1 MFFELIQTSE
11 RSKARL
17 GCIHTAHGDVH
28 TPVFMPVGT
37 NATVKG
43 ISVRDLR
50 EMSAEIILANTY
62 HLYLRPGTKQIFSAG
77 GVQKFMGWNGPML
90 TDSGG
95 FQVWS
100 LKQFRKISDEGVHF
114 QSHLDGSRHLFT
126 PESVMLAE
134 REIGADIIMAFD
146 ECTPY
151 PSTFEEAETSLRYTL
166 NWTRRAKKWL
176 DENPPILG
184 YPQYF
189 FGIVQGG
196 MHLELRKKSIEELI
210 KIAPDGYAMGGLSVG
225 EPAELMYRIADFC
238 TDYLPKNCARYVM
251 GVGTPW
257 NLLELISRGV
267 DMCDCILP
275 AKHAQDG
282 LAYTSRGVLRYKNEC
297 FASDFDLPLDPDC
310 DCYCCKNYSRAYL
323 RHLFK
328 TKEPLG
334 WTLSAIHNLH
344 FYLHLMQDVR
354 AKLLSNDFEK
364 WAEEEKQIL
373 AESCKK

>member
-1 MFFELIQTSE
+1 
-11 RSKARL
+11 
-17 GCIHTAHGDVH
+17 
-28 TPVFMPVGT
+28 MPVGT

-151 PSTFEEAETSLRYTL
+151 PSTFEEAGTSLRYTL
-166 NWTRRAKKWL
+166 NW
-176 DENPPILG
+176 
-184 YPQYF
+184 
-189 FGIVQGG
+189 G
-196 MHLELRKKSIEELI
+196 MHWELRKKSIEELI

-238 TDYLPKNCARYVM
+238 TDYLPKNRARYVM

-297 FASDFDLPLDPDC
+297 VASDFDLPLDPDC

-344 FYLHLMQDVR
+344 FYLLLMQEVR